1 MSRSNNG
8 KFTTPI
14 SHMFFEIPDV
24 LGRWCSREGAP
35 PIRIY
40 RQKQRGGK
48 GYHIALAYRGGVVLR
63 RPVYTNRGTHY
74 FDLYGCVSMFYD
86 SVRDVLMLSCYG
98 NYYRVE

>member
-1 MSRSNNG
+1 MSSAGGAAGKERLRSASN
-8 KFTTPI
+8 
-14 SHMFFEIPDV
+14 
-24 LGRWCSREGAP
+24 
-35 PIRIY
+35 

-86 SVRDVLMLSCYG
+86 SVQDVLMLSCYG

>member
-14 SHMFFEIPDV
+14 NHMFFEIPDV

-48 GYHIALAYRGGVVLR
+48 GYHIAFAYRGGVVLR
-63 RPVYTNRGTHY
+63 RPVYTNQGSHY
-74 FDLYGCVSMFYD
+74 FDLYGCVSMSYD

-98 NYYRVE
+98 KYYRVE

>member
-74 FDLYGCVSMFYD
+74 FDLFGWVSLSYD
-86 SVRDVLMLSCYG
+86 SLRDVLMLSCYG

>member
-24 LGRWCSREGAP
+24 LGRWRSREGAP

-63 RPVYTNRGTHY
+63 RPVYTNLGAHY
-74 FDLYGCVSMFYD
+74 FDLYGYVSMSYD

-98 NYYRVE
+98 KYYRVE